1 MSDLYAQVQESV
13 QALRTRAE
21 VTPDVALIL
30 GTGLGGVA
38 ERISTDLRIP
48 YKEIPHFPEATAE
61 GHQGMLLFGSLAGLK
76 VVAMQGRFH
85 FYEGYPLELVSL
97 PVRVFRELGA
107 RILIINSAAGGLNP
121 AFEPGDVMVA
131 TDHISLMMPNP
142 LRGIVDDRLG
152 PRFPD
157 MSRPYDAELIR
168 VATEAAS
175 AHDIAVRRGVY
186 IAVRG
191 PSLETPAET
200 RMLRLLGADAV
211 GMSTVPEVI
220 VANQVGFRTL
230 ALAAITNVNDPNAM
244 KPISV
249 EKVIDNAAK
258 AGPTIGLI
266 IEETLRRV
274 KAGRA

>member
-13 QALRTRAE
+13 RALQKATEA
-21 VTPDVALIL
+21 TPEVALIL

-38 ERISTDLRIP
+38 ERISADVRIP
-48 YKEIPHFPEATAE
+48 YTQIPHFPEATAE
-61 GHQGMLLFGSLAGLK
+61 GHEGILLFGSLAGLT

-85 FYEGYPLELVSL
+85 FYEGYPLELITL

-107 RILIINSAAGGLNP
+107 EILIINSAAGGLNP

-142 LRGIVDDRLG
+142 LRGIVDDCLG

-157 MSRPYDAELIR
+157 MSRPYDADLIR
-168 VATEAAS
+168 VATEAAA
-175 AHDIAVRRGVY
+175 AHNITVRRGVY
-186 IAVRG
+186 IAVPG

-244 KPISV
+244 EPISV

-258 AGPTIGLI
+258 TGPTIGLI